1 MSRKGSRRRTRPN
14 ILRSPSPGGTDLDRA
29 EAKLQRMR
37 DDGNKA
43 LIKRSYN
50 YKSVST
56 GSTLCTASMIV
67 PSSRIAAAGTSNSPK
82 SYKPAFRLRYVT

>member
-1 MSRKGSRRRTRPN
+1 MGSD
-14 ILRSPSPGGTDLDRA
+14 SPG
-29 EAKLQRMR
+29 
-37 DDGNKA
+37 NSKA